1 MHKKVIDLCFTNNV
15 LLFTNSDQHMH
26 LYAITVCITY
36 SYVNVIFICIALLKQ
51 HKLTNVLYILTVK

>member
-1 MHKKVIDLCFTNNV
+1 
-15 LLFTNSDQHMH
+15 MH